1 MSAADSPSVHF
12 PPPLMFASALAV
24 GILIDGNVMKSWP
37 AFHVAQFAAFA
48 IFLVGLTI
56 IAATL
61 GLFRR
66 HRTRPEPWQPAANL
80 IEGGLY
86 RRSRN
91 PMYLGMTLAA
101 AGVALFFESVVAAIL
116 VGIVIVILDRVVIA
130 REEAYLQRRFGPD
143 YEAYRRQVRRWL

>member
-1 MSAADSPSVHF
+1 MSAADSPSIHF
-12 PPPLMFASALAV
+12 PPPLMFAGALTV
-24 GILIDGNVMKSWP
+24 GILIDGNVMQSWP
-37 AFHVAQFAAFA
+37 ALHVTQVAAIGTFLAGFA
-48 IFLVGLTI
+48 I

-101 AGVALFFESVVAAIL
+101 AGVALFFESMVAAIL
-116 VGIVIVILDRVVIA
+116 VGIVVVILDRVVVA
-130 REEAYLQRRFGPD
+130 REEAYLQRRFGTD